1 MRISDWSS
9 DVCSSD
15 LVRLIMSSEDVIHSF
30 AVPAFRVKQDVL
42 PARTTELWFKA
53 TRAGT
58 YHLFCMEFCG
68 ADHST
73 MGGSVIVMKAADY
86 AQWLSSNAPLRSLA
100 EQGAVVRSEEHT
112 SELQSLMRIS
122 YAVFCLKKK

>member
-1 MRISDWSS
+1 
-9 DVCSSD
+9 
-15 LVRLIMSSEDVIHSF
+15 MSSEDVIHSF

-42 PARTTELWFKA
+42 PACTTELWFKA

-100 EQGAVVRSEEHT
+100 EQGAVVFREPGCSGCHERGSTVHAPQRSEERRVGQECVSTCRSRWSPSH
-112 SELQSLMRIS
+112 
-122 YAVFCLKKK
+122 